1 MGRKTPMERNCERVC
16 GVDMMKKLVIISH
29 TEHQQA
35 ADGSFVGWGP
45 TVNEI
50 NYLSIHWE
58 EVIHVA
64 CLEKGKAV
72 KGSSVGYSNKN
83 VHFEAI
89 PPFGGK
95 RIWQKVNIIWKM
107 PFILW
112 KVQKSI
118 KGASH
123 VQLRVPMG
131 IGLFL
136 IPFFALRNQ
145 SKYIFWVKYANNWGS
160 SHVPFGYCIQ
170 RWFLMKNILNSKVT
184 INGFWPNQPK
194 KCISFE
200 NPCLTENQISEG
212 NQRIQSK
219 KFDKPYH
226 LVFVGRIDAAK
237 GVDILIDF
245 ILKIDKTVIEFFHI
259 IGEGK
264 LSGEFEKVLDEF
276 GIPNKFY
283 GNLTQVGLFEILKKS
298 HCIMLPSKSEG
309 FPKVLA
315 EAMNYGCIPIASNVG
330 SISHYIKD
338 GESGIIM
345 NEISTKGLTE
355 AWLHFL
361 NLNSEVKLRMAQN
374 GSGVSQ
380 NFTFESYLYNLKS
393 KIF

>member
-1 MGRKTPMERNCERVC
+1 MTY
-16 GVDMMKKLVIISH
+16 KKLVIISH
-29 TEHQQA
+29 TEHQQT

-50 NYLSIHWE
+50 NYLSNHWE
-58 EVIHVA
+58 EVVHVA

-72 KGSSVGYSNKN
+72 KGSSVGYSNSN

-89 PPFGGK
+89 PTFGGK
-95 RIWQKVNIIWKM
+95 RIWQKLDILWKM
-107 PFILW
+107 PLILW

-131 IGLFL
+131 IGIFL
-136 IPFFALRNQ
+136 IPFFAICNR
-145 SKYIFWVKYANNWGS
+145 SKYFFWVKYANNWGAS
-160 SHVPFGYCIQ
+160 SIPFGYKIQ
-170 RWFLMKNILNSKVT
+170 RWLLQKNITKSKVT

-194 KCISFE
+194 HCISFE

-212 NQRIQSK
+212 NKIIQSK
-219 KFDKPYH
+219 KFDVPYD

-245 ILKIDKTVIEFFHI
+245 VRGVDIKSIGCFHI
-259 IGEGK
+259 VGEGDLK
-264 LSGEFEKVLDEF
+264 EEFKKVLNDV
-276 GIPNKFY
+276 GVRNKFH
-283 GNLTQVGLFEILKKS
+283 GSLSQLELFEILKLS
-298 HCIMLPSKSEG
+298 HCILLPSKSEG

-315 EAMNYGCIPIASNVG
+315 EAMNFGCIPLASNVG
-330 SISHYIKD
+330 SVAHYIKD
-338 GESGIIM
+338 GVSGFILNDITVNCLKDAWSNFIKLGHDEM
-345 NEISTKGLTE
+345 E
-355 AWLHFL
+355 AI
-361 NLNSEVKLRMAQN
+361 AQN
-374 GSGVSQ
+374 GFEVSQ

>member
-1 MGRKTPMERNCERVC
+1 
-16 GVDMMKKLVIISH
+16 MMKKLVIISH

-50 NYLSIHWE
+50 NYLSNHWE

-72 KGSSVGYSNKN
+72 KGSSVGYSNN
-83 VHFEAI
+83 NIHFVAI
-89 PPFGGK
+89 PTFGGR
-95 RIWQKVNIIWKM
+95 RIWQKLDILWKM
-107 PFILW
+107 PLILW

-131 IGLFL
+131 IGIFL
-136 IPFFALRNQ
+136 IPFFAFRNQ

-160 SHVPFGYCIQ
+160 DQVPLGYCLQ
-170 RWFLMKNILNSKVT
+170 RWFLKKNILNCKVT

-194 KCISFE
+194 QCISFE
-200 NPCLTENQISEG
+200 NPCLTDLQLNEGEQIVKL
-212 NQRIQSK
+212 K

-226 LVFVGRIDAAK
+226 LVFVGRIDASK

-245 ILKIDKTVIEFFHI
+245 IRKIDKTEIDFFHI
-259 IGEGK
+259 VGEGVLK
-264 LSGEFEKVLDEF
+264 NDFEKSLNSN

-283 GNLTQVGLFEILKKS
+283 GNLTQVELFEILKHS
-298 HCIMLPSKSEG
+298 HCIILPSKSEG

-315 EAMNYGCIPIASNVG
+315 EAMNYGCVPIGSNVG

-338 GESGIIM
+338 GASGMIM
-345 NEISTKGLTE
+345 NEISLNGLNE
-355 AWLHFL
+355 AWNNFL
-361 NLNSEVKLRMAQN
+361 SIQN
-374 GSGVSQ
+374 NEKQTIASNGFEISQ
-380 NFTFESYLYNLKS
+380 KFTFEKYVNNLNM
-393 KIF
+393 KIFNVS